1 MTTSLPNLFDIAWNH
16 HKAGRK
22 PQAEILYRHILEH
35 HPQHIGALNQLA
47 LLAQETGHIQA
58 AITLLQKAIAVRKSP
73 ELYCNLGKIF
83 EAAQKQKDALECYL
97 LAYQLDPKFI
107 TALKYGGQLFE
118 KFKKDDEALVLLKWG
133 LALQPQNAEFLNI
146 IGSLLHRRGFFLE
159 SMTYYRQ
166 ALELCPSYHVHINN
180 LALTYEAIGMT
191 TEAIE
196 LFRESIRQFPENVT
210 YHYNLSNALLRKGLF
225 EEGFKEYSWRWK
237 SNELK
242 DFASRRGDPRREW
255 KGQEITGK
263 TLLIHGEQGYG
274 DTLQFCRY
282 ASLAAERG
290 IHVILYVPQPLVRL
304 LKTLAGV
311 SRVIPYEESPPTYD
325 YYISVIDMA
334 MVFGTRPTTIPSVI
348 PYLSPH
354 EKDLKFWR
362 NRLSHNKK
370 IKKIGLSW
378 SGNPREKAQNSR
390 AMDARRSISF
400 ELFSRLLRVPGFEFY
415 SLQKE
420 GPKALSRLPIIDYMG
435 ECHDFAD
442 TAAFLM
448 NLDLIITVDT
458 AIVHLAGALGKPV
471 WLLNRFDSC
480 WRWLEK
486 RHDTPWYPTVR
497 IFQQIESRHWEDVLD
512 RVERALTEHKYS
524 A

>member
-1 MTTSLPNLFDIAWNH
+1 MPSSNSHIFQEALEYQKKGQRLRAQSIYQQILRENTT
-16 HKAGRK
+16 
-22 PQAEILYRHILEH
+22 
-35 HPQHIGALNQLA
+35 HIGALNQLA
-47 LLAQETGHIQA
+47 LLAQEAGEYKA
-58 AITLLQKAIAVRKSP
+58 AVVLLQKAVELHQSP
-73 ELYCNLGKIF
+73 ELYYNLGKTYQAAENYVEALNCFNQSLQLKPDFVEVLDQVGLVLEKMNRISEAEVIF
-83 EAAQKQKDALECYL
+83 RRGLIH
-97 LAYQLDPKFI
+97 DPK
-107 TALKYGGQLFE
+107 
-118 KFKKDDEALVLLKWG
+118 
-133 LALQPQNAEFLNI
+133 NAELLIHLGLLFQRQGCFDDSMACYKKVYDLN
-146 IGSLLHRRGFFLE
+146 
-159 SMTYYRQ
+159 
-166 ALELCPSYHVHINN
+166 PSSCDNANN
-180 LALTYEAIGMT
+180 LAFAYYNLGMT

-378 SGNPREKAQNSR
+378 SGNPREQSPNCNA
-390 AMDARRSISF
+390 ADARRSIPF

-512 RVERALTEHKYS
+512 RVERALIQLK
-524 A
+524 